1 MATKQDLYDAIDIL
15 SAVYFNGKNKHN
27 LVKQTRYYWL
37 KDKKRKFLTY
47 PSAILIKAAKAII
60 NGSTISGVQPNKK
73 FVRVDYYRECNAI
86 IMSEANK
93 LIKFPYSSEAK
104 EGLLRWAG
112 IAKIAGL
119 LLTVDKINE
128 RLAEYGDD

>member
-15 SAVYFNGKNKHN
+15 SAVYFNGKHKHN
-27 LVKQTRYYWL
+27 LVQQTKRFWL
-37 KDKKRKFLTY
+37 ADKKRKFLTY
-47 PSAILIKAAKAII
+47 PRPILIKAAEAII

-86 IMSEANK
+86 IMSEAHK
-93 LIKFPYSSEAK
+93 LIKFPCSSEAK
-104 EGLLRWAG
+104 EGLIRWAG
-112 IAKIAGL
+112 IAKNAGL

-128 RLAEYGDD
+128 RLAEYEND

>member
-1 MATKQDLYDAIDIL
+1 VATKQDLYDAIDIL
-15 SAVYFNGKNKHN
+15 AAVYFNGKHKHT

-47 PSAILIKAAKAII
+47 PRAILIKAAKAII
-60 NGSTISGVQPNKK
+60 NGTTISGVQPNKK

-86 IMSEANK
+86 IMSESNK
-93 LIKFPYSSEAK
+93 LIKFPCSSEAK
-104 EGLLRWAG
+104 DALIRWAR
-112 IAKIAGL
+112 IAKNAGL